1 MRNATAQHPNVNFI
15 AVSHSDQPSAE
26 KWLEAIGGPGELHQ
40 ALWLLLYAER
50 EIFAKWGLGAVSW
63 GHVLSLAGLLGVWKI
78 GKEKGIWNRP
88 TESGSRWQC
97 SGHWATDG
105 RDLCAGEALRQGQ
118 MKSLILRRRLM
129 LYESLMHVDGCL
141 TLMF

>member
-50 EIFAKWGLGAVSW
+50 EIFAKWCCFLGPCSKSR
-63 GHVLSLAGLLGVWKI
+63 GSTGRLENRK
-78 GKEKGIWNRP
+78 GKGYLE
-88 TESGSRWQC
+88 
-97 SGHWATDG
+97 
-105 RDLCAGEALRQGQ
+105 
-118 MKSLILRRRLM
+118 
-129 LYESLMHVDGCL
+129 
-141 TLMF
+141 